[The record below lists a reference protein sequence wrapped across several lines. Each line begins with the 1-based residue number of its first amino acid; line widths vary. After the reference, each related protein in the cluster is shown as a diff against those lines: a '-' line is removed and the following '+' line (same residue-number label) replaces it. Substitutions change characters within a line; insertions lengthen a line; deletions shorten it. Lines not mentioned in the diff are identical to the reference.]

1 MNNTQPTKKATKKKK
16 KKGQTSVEYILIIAV
31 IVGVILAF
39 GKQFKEKMAGVT
51 NDLFGGVSS
60 GIKGLT
66 GDGK

>member
-1 MNNTQPTKKATKKKK
+1 MKKARKNR

-39 GKQFKEKMAGVT
+39 GKQFKQKIEIVT
-51 NDLFGGVSS
+51 NDLFGGVQS

-66 GDGK
+66 GSDK

>member
-1 MNNTQPTKKATKKKK
+1 MKKQLQKKKK

-39 GKQFKEKMAGVT
+39 GKTFKEKIQVVT
-51 NDLFGGVSS
+51 NDLFGGVQS

-66 GDGK
+66 SGDK

>member
-1 MNNTQPTKKATKKKK
+1 MKKTTKKKNK

-39 GKQFKEKMAGVT
+39 GKQFKEKIGVVT
-51 NDLFGGVSS
+51 NDLFGGVQS

-66 GDGK
+66 AGDK

>member
-1 MNNTQPTKKATKKKK
+1 MSKMRKALGA

-39 GKQFKEKMAGVT
+39 GKQFRERIGAVT

-60 GIKGLT
+60 GISGLT
-66 GDGK
+66 KGQ